1 MNTRCHDNIIES
13 SSLLRSTASPISSS
27 SSSSSKSNSLQ
38 DSLKGGSGSTAL
50 YGSIKD
56 IENNSKEKDEE
67 DDTIELNNDDGNI
80 VQAILSLALP
90 ALAGLIIDPLMTLA
104 DTVFV
109 GREATNADSL
119 AGMGSAA
126 ALLTFSFYIFNF
138 LCTSTTPLVSQ
149 LRASNDIKGAIN
161 VGKQSLTLAIG
172 LGILL
177 AIVLTTFSQ
186 PLLYVM
192 GTGQSG
198 VNANQMAL
206 SFLHVRVWAA
216 PAVFI
221 LSASTGILRGF
232 LDTKTTFIVLLGGNI
247 VNFILDVVLITGMGL
262 GPTGAAIA
270 TTTAEWI
277 CALFFLGILAGKI
290 PSIDGELGSN
300 QINTRKEEDDE
311 EPIIITPATKPTS
324 WESIQPLIVA
334 SSSVFLRSFV
344 LQICLVGAAAMAA
357 RGGGVG
363 VGGVVGVGGESTTY
377 TQEASLA
384 SAANIAA
391 YQIALQ
397 LWLLC
402 SFICDALAA
411 ASQALIA
418 DALGRQD
425 ETDVRRITNAILY
438 SSIGLG
444 IFLSGMLGFGQ
455 ETGFLVNFFTAD
467 KSTQEALAS
476 IVPIIILAQPLN
488 SFVFAAD
495 GILQG
500 ASEFPFQ
507 AKSMAL
513 SSFVGIASFYYLEYL
528 SSSGGSGSSS
538 IDYSSSAMVVSGSND
553 TLVNVWF
560 GLIAL
565 QAMRGLT
572 SIWKLVDASGPI
584 DLLTKREKSY
594 FN

>member
-1 MNTRCHDNIIES
+1 
-13 SSLLRSTASPISSS
+13 
-27 SSSSSKSNSLQ
+27 
-38 DSLKGGSGSTAL
+38 
-50 YGSIKD
+50 
-56 IENNSKEKDEE
+56 
-67 DDTIELNNDDGNI
+67 
-80 VQAILSLALP
+80 
-90 ALAGLIIDPLMTLA
+90 
-104 DTVFV
+104 
-109 GREATNADSL
+109 
-119 AGMGSAA
+119 MGSAA

-149 LRASNDIKGAIN
+149 LRASNDLRGAIN
-161 VGKQSLTLAIG
+161 VGKQSLTLAIV
-172 LGILL
+172 LGVSL
-177 AIVLTTFSQ
+177 AIILSTFSQ
-186 PLLYVM
+186 PLLYAM
-192 GTGQSG
+192 GTANSG
-198 VNANQMAL
+198 VDANQMAL
-206 SFLHVRVWAA
+206 SFLQLRAWAA

-232 LDTKTTFIVLLGGNI
+232 LDTKTTFVVLLGGNA
-247 VNFILDVVLITGMGL
+247 VNFGLDVILIPGMGL

-277 CALFFLGILAGKI
+277 CALLFLGILAGKI
-290 PSIDGELGSN
+290 PSIDQELGSN
-300 QINTRKEEDDE
+300 QIIRKETTDTDIIIQNDDGSTKKE
-311 EPIIITPATKPTS
+311 RDGPIIITPATKPTS

-344 LQICLVGAAAMAA
+344 LQVCLVGAAAMAA
-357 RGGGVG
+357 RGY
-363 VGGVVGVGGESTTY
+363 S
-377 TQEASLA
+377 QDAS
-384 SAANIAA
+384 ANIAA

-425 ETDVRRITNAILY
+425 EQDVRRITNVILY

-444 IFLSGMLGFGQ
+444 IFLGGSLALGK
-455 ETGFLVNFFTAD
+455 ETGFLLNFFTSD
-467 KSTQEALAS
+467 GPTQQALAS

-513 SSFVGIASFYYLEYL
+513 SSAVGIGSFYYLEYL
-528 SSSGGSGSSS
+528 NRSVDYQSAVGS
-538 IDYSSSAMVVSGSND
+538 D

-572 SIWKLVDASGPI
+572 SIWKILDSSGPI
-584 DLLTKREKSY
+584 DLLSKREKSY
-594 FN
+594 FS

>member
-1 MNTRCHDNIIES
+1 
-13 SSLLRSTASPISSS
+13 
-27 SSSSSKSNSLQ
+27 
-38 DSLKGGSGSTAL
+38 
-50 YGSIKD
+50 
-56 IENNSKEKDEE
+56 
-67 DDTIELNNDDGNI
+67 
-80 VQAILSLALP
+80 
-90 ALAGLIIDPLMTLA
+90 
-104 DTVFV
+104 
-109 GREATNADSL
+109 
-119 AGMGSAA
+119 MGSAA

-149 LRASNDIKGAIN
+149 LRASNDVKGAIDI
-161 VGKQSLTLAIG
+161 GKQSLTLAIL

-177 AIVLTTFSQ
+177 AITLSTFSQ

-192 GTGQSG
+192 GTANSG
-198 VNANQMAL
+198 INANQMAL
-206 SFLHVRVWAA
+206 SFLHIRAWAA

-232 LDTKTTFIVLLGGNI
+232 LDTKTTFVVLLGGNI
-247 VNFILDVVLITGMGL
+247 VNFALDVILIPGMGL

-277 CALFFLGILAGKI
+277 CALLFLGILAGKI
-290 PSIDGELGSN
+290 PSIDQELGSN
-300 QINTRKEEDDE
+300 QILIRYNEATESTEKTKRE

-324 WESIQPLIVA
+324 WESIQPLIIA

-344 LQICLVGAAAMAA
+344 LQVCLVGAAAMAA
-357 RGGGVG
+357 RGGG
-363 VGGVVGVGGESTTY
+363 TT
-377 TQEASLA
+377 TIHSQEASIA

-418 DALGRQD
+418 DALGRED
-425 ETDVRRITNAILY
+425 EKDVRRITNAILY

-444 IFLSGMLGFGQ
+444 IFLGGMLGLGK
-455 ETGFLVNFFTAD
+455 ETGFLLNFFTSD
-467 KSTQEALAS
+467 KPTQEALVS
-476 IVPIIILAQPLN
+476 IVPILVLAQPLN

-513 SSFVGIASFYYLEYL
+513 SAFVGIASFYYLEYL
-528 SSSGGSGSSS
+528 SAGTT
-538 IDYSSSAMVVSGSND
+538 YSSSAAAMLVGGGSDD
-553 TLVNVWF
+553 TLVHVWF

-572 SIWKLVDASGPI
+572 SIWKLVDSSGPI
-584 DLLTKREKSY
+584 DLLSKREKSY